1 MKLIVAELE
10 KEVEEGKSDKT
21 GNYDAAGLLA
31 GYYGLLVDHVIP
43 LDEAFSTAVEVRLTR
58 ISLTLRCDLPKPLL
72 ASPLLCASP
81 TFNFHFNFIVS
92 SY

>member
-43 LDEAFSTAVEVRLTR
+43 LDEAFSTAVEVRF
-58 ISLTLRCDLPKPLL
+58 ITLRCDLPTFLL
-72 ASPLLCASP
+72 ASLLCASP
-81 TFNFHFNFIVS
+81 TFRLS
-92 SY
+92 L